1 MGRGVWAIG
10 SERALRGG
18 AWNNNDQNT
27 RAAYR
32 NNNNPRNRN
41 NNVGFR
47 VVEPLSPGNRKCD
60 VSTEPSPREERST
73 PRPPVSLRAGRA
85 SAKSLPAPVAPPPG
99 KREPTVGGVDKKKPG
114 FWQKPGFYDFLS
126 QT

>member
-1 MGRGVWAIG
+1 MAAAVGREVRVTG

-32 NNNNPRNRN
+32 NNNNPHNRN

-47 VVEPLSPGNRKCD
+47 VVEPLSMGYRKCGR
-60 VSTEPSPREERST
+60 STELPPRQERST
-73 PRPPVSLRAGRA
+73 LRPPASLRAGRVPV
-85 SAKSLPAPVAPPPG
+85 KSLLTTHAPPSG
-99 KREPTVGGVDKKKPG
+99 RR
-114 FWQKPGFYDFLS
+114 
-126 QT
+126 